1 MTAPPLQYVL
11 PILTSYKS
19 FYFTLNYYIIIQ
31 GTKMTNPALP
41 SSIRRRIIE
50 KVSDNR
56 LTIIVGPTGCGELL
70 IFK

>member
-1 MTAPPLQYVL
+1 MTAPPHT
-11 PILTSYKS
+11 ICFADSNIIS

-56 LTIIVGPTGCGELL
+56 LTIIVGPTGCGEML